1 VRNKRARRKSPQEG
15 QGKKSVEPR
24 VQILFVTPEVT
35 PFARTGG
42 LGDVSSALPKALAA
56 LGQDVRVV
64 MPLYQA
70 VRDGA
75 FALSLLLPD
84 LQVPLHTGFKIA
96 RVWQGE
102 LTGQTGSTTQA
113 PRVPVYCVEQDE
125 YFARPGLYGSATDD
139 YPDNA
144 ERFIFFC
151 RAVLALVARLRWS
164 PHVLHCHDWQ
174 TALLPAY
181 LRFLPGL
188 APTLAQTATIYTI
201 HNLLFQGLFP
211 TWVLPLTGLPWS
223 LFQPDGV
230 EFFGAVSFMKAGLY
244 YADYLTT
251 VSPTYAEEICTPE
264 FGAGLD
270 GVLRMRRSALVGIL
284 NGADYAVWNPATDPA
299 LAAHYS
305 AADLRGKTT
314 CKSAL
319 LRAYG
324 FPATLHTPL
333 LSMIARLTEQ
343 KGVDLLAAALPDLFD
358 MNLRLVILGTGEP
371 RYHTLLSSQA
381 RTHPDRL
388 GLRLEFNDDLAHQ
401 IEAGSDGFLM
411 PSRYEPCGLN
421 QIYSLR
427 YGTIPIV
434 CATGGLRDTVVPC
447 DPTTG
452 EGTGFVFHAA
462 TAEAFLAAV
471 QEALTVYTDQRAW
484 RRLVQ
489 NAMAQD
495 FSWDQSAAR
504 YLDLYRRAIAVKRGL
519 PAG

>member
-1 VRNKRARRKSPQEG
+1 
-15 QGKKSVEPR
+15 VEPR
-24 VQILFVTPEVT
+24 LQILFVTPEVT

-75 FALSLLLPD
+75 CTLSLVLPD
-84 LQVPLHTGFKIA
+84 LQVPLHTGFKTA
-96 RVWQGE
+96 RVWQGA
-102 LTGQTGSTTQA
+102 LPGQMGSVAQA
-113 PRVPVYCVEQDE
+113 PSVPVYCVEQDE
-125 YFARPGLYGSATDD
+125 YFARPGLYGSEAGD

-144 ERFIFFC
+144 ERFSFFC
-151 RAVLALVARLRWS
+151 RAVLALAMRLRWT

-188 APTLAQTATIYTI
+188 APPLAQTATVYTI

-211 TWVLPLTGLPWS
+211 AWVLPLTGLPWS

-230 EFFGAVSFMKAGLY
+230 EFFGSVNFMKAGLH

-270 GVLRMRRSALVGIL
+270 DVLRTRRSALVGIL
-284 NGADYAVWNPATDPA
+284 NGADYDVWNPATDPA

-305 AADLRGKTT
+305 TADLRGKTL

-324 FPATLHTPL
+324 FPAAPHTPL
-333 LSMIARLTEQ
+333 FSMIARLTEQ
-343 KGVDLLAAALPDLFD
+343 KGVDLLAAALPDLLG
-358 MNLRLVILGTGEP
+358 MHLRLVILGTGEP
-371 RYHTLLSSQA
+371 RYHALLSSQTQA
-381 RTHPDRL
+381 HPDRL
-388 GLRLEFNDDLAHQ
+388 RIRLEFNDDLAHQ

-434 CATGGLRDTVVPC
+434 RATGGLRDTVVPFN
-447 DPTTG
+447 TATG
-452 EGTGFVFHAA
+452 TGTGFVFHAA
-462 TAEAFLAAV
+462 TAEALLAAV
-471 QEALTVYTDQRAW
+471 QEALAVYTDQSAW
-484 RRLVQ
+484 HRLLQ

-504 YLDLYRRAIAVKRGL
+504 YLDLYRRALATKRGW
-519 PAG
+519 PIG